1 MSPGR
6 RVRVEDVV
14 RRRRTPRFDAVT
26 VLALV
31 IPLVT
36 LGALALVRQPPVHE
50 TTHRP
55 ALTQLTSTTV
65 VCPAADSVSPSGGV
79 ATASGASGDLTI
91 TSGDGSSTAVPV
103 SPGTVTPL
111 SGSDPA
117 VVQGDD
123 ELAPGLLGIRYGT
136 SPLTTQACSVPSS
149 SQWFAGVGA
158 GPQHDSVIEL
168 VNPDAGP
175 ADVDITLYGT
185 RSFTKRK
192 LHGITIPAHRT
203 VRLDLGKIAP
213 KRVLLSAQVAVTRG
227 RLAVHVLDSRTDLV
241 THKVVH
247 EWVPAQAAPALELR
261 LLGLPTG
268 PGKRTL
274 QLANP
279 GDDVAR
285 AEVKIIT
292 GDTTFAP
299 AALTTVTVQ
308 PGSTTTVPMTKVLA
322 RALDDGAVGVQVTAD
337 GPLVASV
344 LTLGPTDA
352 ALTVPNTDIRSGTA
366 TLLPVVPAKAPA
378 KAGGPVTATAYVSAD
393 AAGVVTVKAY
403 DATGQPLPD
412 QRVGMQ
418 QGHTATIE
426 LPKGAA
432 YVLVVPE
439 RTVIRAS
446 VVVQGDGASV
456 VPMQELLTQGL
467 VPHIEHGQN

>member
-6 RVRVEDVV
+6 RVRVAEVV

-26 VLALV
+26 VLAVV

-36 LGALALVRQPPVHE
+36 VGVLALVRQPPVHD

-65 VCPAADSVSPSGGV
+65 VCPAPDAFSPNGGV
-79 ATASGASGDLTI
+79 ASASGASGDVTLST
-91 TSGDGSSTAVPV
+91 GDQSNPVPV

-111 SGSDPA
+111 EGTDPA
-117 VVQGDD
+117 VIKGDD
-123 ELAPGLLGIRYGT
+123 ALAPGLLAIRYGT
-136 SPLTTQACSVPSS
+136 APLTTLACGIPSS

-158 GPQHDSVIEL
+158 GPAHDSVIEL
-168 VNPDAGP
+168 VNPDSGP
-175 ADVDITLYGT
+175 ADVDVTLYGT
-185 RSFTKRK
+185 REFTRRT

-203 VRLDLGKIAP
+203 VRLDLGKIVP

-227 RLAVHVLDSRTDLV
+227 RLAVHVLDTRTDLA
-241 THKVVH
+241 THRSVR
-247 EWVPAQAAPALELR
+247 EWLPPQAAPALELR
-261 LLGLPTG
+261 MLGLPTG
-268 PGKRTL
+268 PGRRTL

-279 GDDVAR
+279 GEDVVR
-285 AEVKIIT
+285 ADVRIIT

-299 AALTTVTVQ
+299 SALTTITVQ
-308 PGSTTTVPMTKVLA
+308 PGSTTAVPMTKVLA
-322 RALDDGAVGVQVTAD
+322 LALADGALGIQVTAD
-337 GPLVASV
+337 APVVASL
-344 LTLGPTDA
+344 LTQRPKDA
-352 ALTVPNTDIRSGTA
+352 AVTVPNTDIRSGAA

-403 DATGQPLPD
+403 GATGQALPD
-412 QRVGMQ
+412 QRVGVQ
-418 QGHTATIE
+418 EGHTATIE

-432 YVLVVPE
+432 YVLVTPE
-439 RTVIRAS
+439 RTTIRAS

-456 VPMQELLTQGL
+456 IALQELLTQGL
-467 VPHIEHGQN
+467 VPHIQPE